1 MLCPLYPVMISQ
13 FANAGRVFSPGQSNF
28 QEANMDVLHHNV
40 LYILYHILGHIFWG
54 YLLKFIPYITY
65 RYIQFRFLTLPLL
78 KNCLS
83 SLTDRGPLSA
93 VEAKVWNILK
103 PVRSSSYGPIQIP
116 TRGQLEIAQGV
127 VSRETGPPT
136 PLQHVGILVICQF
149 LGGLA
154 SSCLDYRPLILH
166 WIHVQQKLAFQSFG
180 WV

>member
-1 MLCPLYPVMISQ
+1 
-13 FANAGRVFSPGQSNF
+13 
-28 QEANMDVLHHNV
+28 MDNRIFRRLTWR
-40 LYILYHILGHIFWG
+40 YCTTIYHISGHIFWG
-54 YLLKFIPYITY
+54 YFLKFIPYITY
-65 RYIQFRFLTLPLL
+65 GRYIQFRFLTWPLL

-93 VEAKVWNILK
+93 VQAKVWNILK

-149 LGGLA
+149 LGGLV
-154 SSCLDYRPLILH
+154 SSCMDYYRPLTLDPC
-166 WIHVQQKLAFQSFG
+166 AT
-180 WV
+180 